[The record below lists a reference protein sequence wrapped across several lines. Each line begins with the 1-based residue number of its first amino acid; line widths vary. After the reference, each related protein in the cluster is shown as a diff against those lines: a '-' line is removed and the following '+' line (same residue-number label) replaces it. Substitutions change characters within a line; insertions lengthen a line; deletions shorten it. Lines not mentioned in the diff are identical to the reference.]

1 MKFDSAAASWRHLSP
16 IPGHTL
22 QADFDC
28 SGLPNADVLTPD
40 QVGAVADAGGGIVV
54 SPNEKRPD
62 PMGRGGV
69 FVKWN
74 PAQDRYGSRDAA
86 VVQQRRTYVHVV

>member
-40 QVGAVADAGGGIVV
+40 QVGAVADAGGSIVV
-54 SPNEKRPD
+54 SPNEECPD
-62 PMGRGGV
+62 PMVRRGV